1 MNPETEESQVYNTS
15 QLTFMRL
22 DVIRDNK
29 EDSFTLR
36 MRKTVNIYLSCVDQ
50 LISQTLCNGL
60 DVPESSFSCSCAQ
73 QPDGLRQ
80 NKRERERG
88 GETI

>member
-1 MNPETEESQVYNTS
+1 MHHN
-15 QLTFMRL
+15 LCLRL

-29 EDSFTLR
+29 EDSFTPR
-36 MRKTVNIYLSCVDQ
+36 MRESSLKVYLSGVDQ
-50 LISQTLCNGL
+50 LISQTLGDGL

-80 NKRERERG
+80 NKRERR
-88 GETI
+88 